1 MDYFN
6 EMKNRSTYSAII
18 AKHAYGKV
26 WNFFLNL
33 LHFSREELFI
43 ILSTSIKK
51 TGRSIEEILI
61 STLLYIFYISLDS
74 LKKFKMYFGE

>member
-1 MDYFN
+1 MDYFD

-43 ILSTSIKK
+43 ILSTS
-51 TGRSIEEILI
+51 
-61 STLLYIFYISLDS
+61 F
-74 LKKFKMYFGE
+74 KFPVGQSRKF